1 MLFYGIVLIGQH
13 QITIGTLVAFL
24 SYSAGLS
31 APIIGLSGAY
41 GAVEKLKVYFGILF
55 DILDTPNEVPDQE
68 NAEVLTKVRG
78 DIEFRDVTFGYRPD
92 RQVLR
97 NISFTIEAGKT
108 VAIVGPSGSG
118 KTTLVDLLNRFYDPQ
133 QGSVLV
139 DGKDLKTV
147 NQKSLRKQIGMVL
160 QDTALFNDTVRNNL
174 MLANPD
180 ASAEQLAMATRA
192 ANVDS
197 FVARFPS
204 GIDTEV
210 GARGASVS
218 GGERQRL
225 AIARALLETQQF
237 SFSTKL
243 VRTSIQT
250 RNRSFKKQSLSC
262 VAARHCS

>member
-1 MLFYGIVLIGQH
+1 M
-13 QITIGTLVAFL
+13 
-24 SYSAGLS
+24 
-31 APIIGLSGAY
+31 
-41 GAVEKLKVYFGILF
+41 
-55 DILDTPNEVPDQE
+55 
-68 NAEVLTKVRG
+68 LTKVRG

-97 NISFTIEAGKT
+97 NISFTVEAGKT

-133 QGSVLV
+133 QGSVLI
-139 DGKDLKTV
+139 DGKDLKSV

-180 ASAEQLAMATRA
+180 ATPEQLALATRA

-197 FVARFPS
+197 FVARFPE

-225 AIARALLETQQF
+225 AIARALLKNPAILVFDEASSNLDSDSESLVQEAIAQLRGTKTLLVIAHRL
-237 SFSTKL
+237 STIKTADLILVVEHGTLVEQGTHAELIKL
-243 VRTSIQT
+243 GGVYSRLAAW
-250 RNRSFKKQSLSC
+250 QSLASGNN
-262 VAARHCS
+262 R